1 MSEHLSMNTVI
12 HAAVRR
18 DLRRFTAALA
28 DFPVGSVE
36 RAADLNRAWQHLDHQ
51 LHDHHEGEETIFWPA
66 LRKLGADQAL
76 VSDLDGEHRR
86 MADAMVGARTAMA
99 ALASQPDV
107 ERRDA
112 ARAAFAELT
121 EVVETHFAHE
131 ERDLEPMMA
140 RVLDAPEMKEAA
152 NAIRRTMSPAE
163 AGAYLTWLGD
173 GADQDA
179 KAFLRHEIPTPVLF
193 IFTRLF
199 GRSYRRGIA
208 TVWA

>member
-1 MSEHLSMNTVI
+1 MTAHLSMNTVV

-18 DLRRFTAALA
+18 DLSRFRAALA
-28 DFPVGSVE
+28 DFPVGSAE
-36 RAADLNRAWQHLDHQ
+36 RADDLNRAWQNLDAQ
-51 LHDHHEGEETIFWPA
+51 LHHHHEGEETIFWPA
-66 LRKLGADQAL
+66 LRALGADQVL

-99 ALASQPDV
+99 ALAGQPDAD
-107 ERRDA
+107 RRDA
-112 ARAAFAELT
+112 AQAAFAELT
-121 EVVETHFAHE
+121 GVVETHFAHE

-140 RVLDAPEMKEAA
+140 KVHDTPKMKEAG

-173 GADQDA
+173 GADPDA
-179 KAFLRHEIPTPVLF
+179 KAFLRHEIPAPVLF

-208 TVWA
+208 PVWA

>member
-18 DLRRFTAALA
+18 DLRRFTAALT

-36 RAADLNRAWQHLDHQ
+36 RAADLNRAWQNLDHQ
-51 LHDHHEGEETIFWPA
+51 LHHHHEGEETVFWPA
-66 LRKLGADQAL
+66 LRKLGADNAL

-86 MADAMVGARTAMA
+86 MADAMVGARTAMT
-99 ALASQPDV
+99 ALAATPDA

-112 ARAAFAELT
+112 ALAAFAELT

-140 RVLDAPEMKEAA
+140 KVQDAPEMKEAGH
-152 NAIRRTMSPAE
+152 AIRRTMSPAE

-173 GADQDA
+173 GADPDA
-179 KAFLRHEIPTPVLF
+179 KAFLRHEIPSPVLF